1 MDKKNYIFDFGDRL
15 DDVLYRHA
23 EQTRP
28 YSEHNETSTANMLP
42 AAFVVSSDYII
53 SRRGTPMQYTVAE
66 AYSSDNNP
74 CADYYETQADRGKW
88 RVPNLS
94 ELTVMST
101 VAEKLGMDKV
111 TLSSTQFS
119 NPNVRCAFNFNST
132 IITAWDKNSE
142 NTKGYIR
149 CVRDATQA
157 EINAIRR

>member
-1 MDKKNYIFDFGDRL
+1 
-15 DDVLYRHA
+15 
-23 EQTRP
+23 
-28 YSEHNETSTANMLP
+28 
-42 AAFVVSSDYII
+42 
-53 SRRGTPMQYTVAE
+53 MQYTVAE

-94 ELTVMST
+94 ELTEMST
-101 VAEKLGMDKV
+101 VAEELGMDKV

-119 NPNVRCAFNFNST
+119 NPNVRCAFNFNGT